1 MNDEKA
7 DLKDARIL
15 LVDDQPANL
24 DVLCELLESR
34 GCSVLVA
41 PNGQIALQS
50 ASRAIPDLILLDVMM
65 PDMDGFEVCRRLKQ
79 DDRTRQ
85 IPVIFITARDLQEDV
100 VTGFQIGGVDYITKP
115 FKEEEVLVRVQTHV
129 QMNWLWRELVEKN
142 RELEQEIAQRKAL
155 KGRLTVMSQQESERW
170 GLEGFVGQS
179 ATMKRIF
186 NEIRLMQENIATGVL
201 ITGESGTGKELIAR
215 AIHFGSTRKEETFL
229 PVNCNA
235 IPADLVESVLFGHVR
250 GAFTGADADRA
261 GYFELAHKGTLFL
274 ETETVARLLGTSRNK
289 IYRILG

>member
-1 MNDEKA
+1 
-7 DLKDARIL
+7 
-15 LVDDQPANL
+15 
-24 DVLCELLESR
+24 
-34 GCSVLVA
+34 
-41 PNGQIALQS
+41 
-50 ASRAIPDLILLDVMM
+50 
-65 PDMDGFEVCRRLKQ
+65 
-79 DDRTRQ
+79 
-85 IPVIFITARDLQEDV
+85 
-100 VTGFQIGGVDYITKP
+100 
-115 FKEEEVLVRVQTHV
+115 
-129 QMNWLWRELVEKN
+129 
-142 RELEQEIAQRKAL
+142 
-155 KGRLTVMSQQESERW
+155 MSQQESERW

-261 GYFELAHKGTLFL
+261 GYFELAHEGTLFL